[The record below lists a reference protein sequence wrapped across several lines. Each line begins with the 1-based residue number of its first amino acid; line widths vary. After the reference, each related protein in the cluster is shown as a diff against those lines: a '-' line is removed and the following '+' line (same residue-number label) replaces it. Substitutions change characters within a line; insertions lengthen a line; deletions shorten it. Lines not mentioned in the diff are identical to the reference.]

1 MAIISCPECEGKV
14 SDKALSCPHCGFPI
28 QQNISPP
35 TTTRSRQPKRRKK
48 LPNGFG
54 CIKKLSGNRRNPYAA
69 YPPVTEYH
77 LNGTAKSVPAI
88 GYFATYHAA
97 YDALSNYRRNPY
109 DINLANATFADVY
122 EMWFDSYTN
131 GAKKK
136 SRSALTSYKCAFSYC
151 EKLHKQ
157 KFKLLRKFELQEVI
171 DNCPHGYSSLSNIKK
186 LYSQMYKFALEND
199 IAEKDYGKFVTINRE
214 NDNERGEPFSIDE
227 LKILWNNRDD
237 STVGMILLMCFTGFR
252 ISEFETNEKEGYRM
266 VVNLEEMYLQGG
278 IKTEAG
284 KDRIVPFNEW
294 LLPFVEQYATSQDEF
309 KSWKFRNDFFY
320 DKLHELGIEFTTNK
334 KKHTPHDCRHT
345 FSWICDQ
352 AKIDDL
358 SKHMLMGHSRGNDVE
373 KSVYGHRNLTDLKSE
388 ISKINI
394 ENMLLIC
401 H

>member
-1 MAIISCPECEGKV
+1 MAIILCPECSGTV
-14 SDKALSCPHCGFPI
+14 SDMALQCPHCGYPI
-28 QQNISPP
+28 QSATSQPVKR
-35 TTTRSRQPKRRKK
+35 TRLPKRRRK

-54 CIKKLSGNRRNPYAA
+54 SIKKLSGNRRNPYAA

-88 GYFATYHAA
+88 GYFPTYNEA
-97 YDALSNYRRNPY
+97 YDALSAYRRNPY